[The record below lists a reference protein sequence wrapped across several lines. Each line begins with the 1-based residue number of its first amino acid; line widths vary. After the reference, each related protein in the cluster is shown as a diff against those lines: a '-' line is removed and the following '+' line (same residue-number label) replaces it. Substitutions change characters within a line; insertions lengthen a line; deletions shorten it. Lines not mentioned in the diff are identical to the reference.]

1 MIVSHYELEKEMHR
15 RQCDIEQTAREEL
28 KFQEENRKTSIT
40 NKDLRSKLTRSFQL
54 VGFFLVTLIKPRK
67 YR

>member
-28 KFQEENRKTSIT
+28 KFQEEKRKTKIT
-40 NKDLRSKLTRSFQL
+40 NKGLRSKLTRTFHL
-54 VGFFLVTLIKPRK
+54 VGFFLVTLIESRK
-67 YR
+67 

>member
-28 KFQEENRKTSIT
+28 KFQEEKRKTKIT
-40 NKDLRSKLTRSFQL
+40 NKGLRNMP
-54 VGFFLVTLIKPRK
+54 FLNGLLQMMKKIV
-67 YR
+67 